1 MKLLKDM
8 FDSNSDL
15 QINQLLSDSR
25 LESDQ
30 GLFFALKGLRSDGHA
45 FIEKAIDNGAV
56 AVVHSDSIANKRE
69 GIEYIQV
76 ADTMDELHRVSEI
89 FFDSPSSKMK
99 LHAITGTN
107 GKSTI
112 MKTTYNI
119 MRRLGVKAGYIG
131 TISVEYLD
139 KVYAPSLTTPDI
151 IELQG
156 ILKDMVDAGITDVC
170 LEISSQGLALRR
182 TDALKFHDAS
192 YTNLSH
198 DHLDYHK
205 TMDAYFQAKLL
216 LFKHIDP
223 QAPLIIN
230 ADDEYGQKILD
241 MDYKNLISYGINT
254 KADIMASNIK
264 IAAGKTTFT
273 LSVNG
278 TTYDLETNLLAQF
291 NVYNVL
297 NVIGIFLVNG
307 YDINSIIPLLK
318 DVEHVEGRLTQVDE
332 GQDYK
337 VFVDF
342 GHAPDSM
349 ANVYEYVRGITP
361 DSNKLISVF
370 GAAGARDTLKRPIMG
385 KVSTSMCDWVIFTEH
400 DNRNEEVKDIT
411 DDIISGVVSDN
422 WEFIP
427 IRIEAIRKALSMAQK
442 GDSVILNGKG
452 EEKFIYRAYGKE
464 VWMGDEVCAAKI
476 IKGEL

>member
-1 MKLLKDM
+1 M
-8 FDSNSDL
+8 
-15 QINQLLSDSR
+15 
-25 LESDQ
+25 
-30 GLFFALKGLRSDGHA
+30 
-45 FIEKAIDNGAV
+45 
-56 AVVHSDSIANKRE
+56 
-69 GIEYIQV
+69 
-76 ADTMDELHRVSEI
+76 
-89 FFDSPSSKMK
+89 
-99 LHAITGTN
+99 
-107 GKSTI
+107 
-112 MKTTYNI
+112 
-119 MRRLGVKAGYIG
+119 
-131 TISVEYLD
+131 
-139 KVYAPSLTTPDI
+139 
-151 IELQG
+151 
-156 ILKDMVDAGITDVC
+156 
-170 LEISSQGLALRR
+170 
-182 TDALKFHDAS
+182 
-192 YTNLSH
+192 
-198 DHLDYHK
+198 
-205 TMDAYFQAKLL
+205 
-216 LFKHIDP
+216 
-223 QAPLIIN
+223 IIN
-230 ADDEYGQKILD
+230 SDDEYGHKILD
-241 MDYKNLISYGINT
+241 MDYKNLVSYGINT

-264 IAAGKTTFT
+264 IAADKTTFT

-278 TTYDLETNLLAQF
+278 ATYDLETNLLAQF

-411 DDIISGVVSDN
+411 DDIISGVVSHN